1 MICAVRYHSKR
12 LAPRQ
17 GEFLLGSSQIH
28 CQWRQPQVPIPITF
42 DFAREDFAGAALHRN
57 LASLRE
63 QGPVA
68 PARFGGQP
76 AVLISGHRALA
87 EAFRDNERFPPA
99 DAYRITIEP
108 VQGVTFQTM
117 EDEQHRLYRRLATP
131 AFQSR
136 AVEAMEQEGLARIAH
151 ELVDRL
157 GKQRSGDFAS
167 AFTHRVAF
175 AVISRMLGI
184 PTDREDVFRDW
195 AVGFLE
201 FPRDPAHSR
210 HCAEQIT
217 EYLLPILAQRRR
229 EPRDDILSGLVA
241 AEVDGRQLTD
251 EEILAHIRLIFSAGA
266 STTTDA
272 LGNLIYTLLEQPQ
285 RWQAL
290 LAEPGLRA
298 GAIEELLRW
307 ETPVAVLPRLSA
319 AHPVEFHGTYIP
331 AATFCLF
338 AIAAANRD
346 PAVFEQPDEFDLHRD
361 SSKKLLS
368 FGPGPRLCPGMH
380 LARRQLAVALD
391 VILER
396 LPGMRLL
403 DPEAAVPRGA
413 ILRGPATLP
422 VSW

>member
-1 MICAVRYHSKR
+1 MPTPGAH
-12 LAPRQ
+12 
-17 GEFLLGSSQIH
+17 
-28 CQWRQPQVPIPITF
+28 
-42 DFAREDFAGAALHRN
+42 DFATEDFAGTALHRT
-57 LASLRE
+57 LAMFRE
-63 QGPVA
+63 QGPVGQA
-68 PARFGGQP
+68 LFGGQP
-76 AVLISGHRALA
+76 AVLISGHQALA
-87 EAFRDNERFPPA
+87 EAFRDNDRFPPA

-136 AVEAMEQEGLARIAH
+136 AVQAMEQEGLARIAH
-151 ELVDRL
+151 ELIDRL
-157 GKQRSGDFAS
+157 GNVRRTDFAS

-201 FPRDPAHSR
+201 FPRDPARSR

-217 EYLLPILAQRRR
+217 RYLLPILAQRRR

-251 EEILAHIRLIFSAGA
+251 EEILAHIRLLFSAGA

-272 LGNLIYTLLEQPQ
+272 LGNLVYTLLAKPE

-319 AHPVEFHGTYIP
+319 NRPVEFHGTRIP

-346 PAVFEQPDEFDLHRD
+346 PAVFEQPDVFDMRRD
-361 SSKKLLS
+361 SSRKLLS

-396 LPGMRLL
+396 LPGLQLL
-403 DPEAAVPRGA
+403 DPEAAAPRGA
-413 ILRGPATLP
+413 ILRGPVRLP
-422 VSW
+422 VAW

>member
-1 MICAVRYHSKR
+1 M
-12 LAPRQ
+12 P
-17 GEFLLGSSQIH
+17 
-28 CQWRQPQVPIPITF
+28 VPDQH
-42 DFAREDFAGAALHRN
+42 DFATNDFAGVALHRS
-57 LASLRE
+57 LALLRA
-63 QGPVA
+63 QGPVM
-68 PARFGGQP
+68 PARFGGRP
-76 AVLISGHRALA
+76 AVLISSHRALA

-99 DAYRITIEP
+99 EAYRITIEP

-117 EDEQHRLYRRLATP
+117 EGEQHRLYRRLATP

-136 AVEAMEQEGLARIAH
+136 AVEAMEQEGLAQIAH
-151 ELVDRL
+151 ELIDRL
-157 GKQRSGDFAS
+157 GTQRSADFAS

-184 PTDREDVFRDW
+184 PGDREDQFRDW

-201 FPRDPAHSR
+201 FPRDPVRSR

-217 EYLLPILAQRRR
+217 RYLLPILAERRR
-229 EPRDDILSGLVA
+229 EPRDDILSGLVL
-241 AEVDGRQLTD
+241 AEVDDRQLTD
-251 EEILAHIRLIFSAGA
+251 EEILAHIRLLFSAGA

-272 LGNLIYTLLEQPQ
+272 LGNLVYTLLAQPE
-285 RWQAL
+285 RWQAV
-290 LAEPGLRA
+290 LAQPQLRA
-298 GAIEELLRW
+298 NAIEELLRF

-319 AHPVEFHGTYIP
+319 AQAVEFHGMRIP
-331 AATFCLF
+331 ASTFCLF

-346 PAVFEQPDEFDLHRD
+346 PTVFTQPDVFDMHRD

-391 VILER
+391 VVLER
-396 LPGMRLL
+396 LPGLSLR

>member
-1 MICAVRYHSKR
+1 
-12 LAPRQ
+12 
-17 GEFLLGSSQIH
+17 
-28 CQWRQPQVPIPITF
+28 VPDPNVH
-42 DFAREDFAGAALHRN
+42 DFAIEDFPGTALHRS
-57 LASLRE
+57 LAALRA
-63 QGPVA
+63 QGPVS
-68 PARFGGQP
+68 PALFGGQP
-76 AVLISGHRALA
+76 AVLISGHSALA
-87 EAFRDNERFPPA
+87 EAFRDNDRFPPA

-117 EDEQHRLYRRLATP
+117 EDDQHRLYRRLATP

-151 ELVDRL
+151 ELIDRL
-157 GKQRSGDFAS
+157 GSEHSADFAS

-175 AVISRMLGI
+175 SVISRMLGI
-184 PTDREDVFRDW
+184 PTDREDVFRNW

-201 FPRDPAHSR
+201 FPRDPERSR
-210 HCAEQIT
+210 QCAEQIT
-217 EYLLPILAQRRR
+217 QYLLPILAQRRH
-229 EPRDDILSGLVA
+229 EPREDILSGLVT

-251 EEILAHIRLIFSAGA
+251 EEILAHIRLLFSAGA

-272 LGNLIYTLLEQPQ
+272 LGNLVYTLLAQPQ
-285 RWQAL
+285 RWQTL

-298 GAIEELLRW
+298 NAIEELLRW

-319 AHPVEFHGTYIP
+319 THPVEFHGTHIP

-338 AIAAANRD
+338 AMAAANRD
-346 PAVFEQPDEFDLHRD
+346 PEVFENPDVFDMHRD
-361 SSKKLLS
+361 SSRKLLS

-391 VILER
+391 VIMER
-396 LPGMRLL
+396 LPGLRLL

-413 ILRGPATLP
+413 ILRGPASLP
-422 VSW
+422 VRW

>member
-1 MICAVRYHSKR
+1 
-12 LAPRQ
+12 
-17 GEFLLGSSQIH
+17 
-28 CQWRQPQVPIPITF
+28 VPVPNVH
-42 DFAREDFAGAALHRN
+42 DFAIENFPGIALHRS
-57 LASLRE
+57 LAELRE
-63 QGPVA
+63 QKPVSA
-68 PARFGGQP
+68 ALFGGQP

-87 EAFRDNERFPPA
+87 EAFRDNDRFPPA

-117 EDEQHRLYRRLATP
+117 EDEQHRLYRRLTTP

-151 ELVDRL
+151 ELIDRL
-157 GKQRSGDFAS
+157 GSERSADFAS

-184 PTDREDVFRDW
+184 PTDREDLFRDW

-201 FPRDPAHSR
+201 FPRDPARSR

-217 EYLLPILAQRRR
+217 RYLLPILAQRRR
-229 EPRDDILSGLVA
+229 EPRDDILSGLAA

-251 EEILAHIRLIFSAGA
+251 EEILAHIRLLFSAGA

-272 LGNLIYTLLEQPQ
+272 LGNLVYTLLTEPQ
-285 RWQAL
+285 RWQTL
-290 LAEPGLRA
+290 LAEPGLRPN
-298 GAIEELLRW
+298 AIEELLRW

-319 AHPVEFHGTYIP
+319 SRPVEFHGTHIP

-346 PAVFEQPDEFDLHRD
+346 PEVFENPDMFDMRRD
-361 SSKKLLS
+361 SSRKLLS

-380 LARRQLAVALD
+380 LARRQLAVTLD

-396 LPGMRLL
+396 LPDLRLL

-413 ILRGPATLP
+413 ILRGPTSLP
-422 VSW
+422 VRW

>member
-1 MICAVRYHSKR
+1 MH
-12 LAPRQ
+12 
-17 GEFLLGSSQIH
+17 
-28 CQWRQPQVPIPITF
+28 
-42 DFAREDFAGAALHRN
+42 DFATEDFTGTALHR
-57 LASLRE
+57 SLSLMRQ
-63 QGPVA
+63 QGPVV
-68 PARFGGQP
+68 PALFGGRP

-87 EAFRDNERFPPA
+87 EAFRDNHRFPPA

-136 AVEAMEQEGLARIAH
+136 AVQAMEQEGLARIAH
-151 ELVDRL
+151 ELIDRL
-157 GKQRSGDFAS
+157 GDRRSADFAS

-201 FPRDPAHSR
+201 FPRDPARSR
-210 HCAEQIT
+210 HCAQQIT
-217 EYLLPILAQRRR
+217 QYLLPILAQRRL
-229 EPRDDILSGLVA
+229 EPRDDVLSGLVA
-241 AEVDGRQLTD
+241 AQVDGRQLTD
-251 EEILAHIRLIFSAGA
+251 EEILAHVRLLFSAGA

-272 LGNLIYTLLEQPQ
+272 LGNLVYTLLAQPEH
-285 RWQAL
+285 WQAL
-290 LAEPGLRA
+290 LAEPRLRA

-319 AHPVEFHGTYIP
+319 AQPVDFHGTRIP
-331 AATFCLF
+331 PATFCLF

-346 PAVFEQPDEFDLHRD
+346 PAVFEDPDVFDIQRD

-396 LPGMRLL
+396 LPGLHLL
-403 DPEAAVPRGA
+403 DPEAASPRGA
-413 ILRGPATLP
+413 ILRGPTTLP
-422 VSW
+422 VGW